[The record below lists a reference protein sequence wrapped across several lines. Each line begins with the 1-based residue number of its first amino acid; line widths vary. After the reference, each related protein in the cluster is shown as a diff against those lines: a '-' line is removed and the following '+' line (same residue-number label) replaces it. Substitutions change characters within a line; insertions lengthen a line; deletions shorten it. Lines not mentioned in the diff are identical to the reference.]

1 MRDAVHAGYAWMLN
15 NFSVRKNKH
24 GHGFHFYYLYGLERA
39 CELGQVA
46 LIGHRD
52 WYFEGSIMLLGMQD
66 HRGAFRG
73 ATLPGNCF
81 AVLFLKQAAPPL
93 PVITGKR

>member
-1 MRDAVHAGYAWMLN
+1 MRQAVNAGYAWMLN

-39 CELGQVA
+39 CELGFVA

-52 WYFEGSIMLLGMQD
+52 WYFEGSIMLMGMQGG
-66 HRGAFRG
+66 RGVFAG
-73 ATLPGNCF
+73 ATLSGNCF

-93 PVITGKR
+93 PVITGSR